1 MLFHWCRGA
10 AWDCKPLANTR
21 ASTCIEPKMGHAPQ
35 GRGHF
40 GCSGYL
46 VDAGNTERPAKTEPA
61 RDQPKLR
68 ASLAHE
74 INNPLQSLVSLLH
87 LLEADPS
94 LSEESRRHLIL
105 AREEA
110 HRVSRIARAAMNDLQ
125 DTVEPEKISVADLV
139 SSVLAFYASRFTA
152 RGISIDARYRPVKDL
167 VVRADP
173 LRQAFSSLLLNATDA
188 LPSGGIVYVRVTP
201 SNEWSGQRRRGLR
214 VTFADNGS
222 GISVE
227 NLSKIAERFF
237 TTKGSTGTGIGLSLV
252 QDVVRSHD
260 GTLRVRSSTKP
271 GRSGSIFQMFL
282 PAT

>member
-1 MLFHWCRGA
+1 
-10 AWDCKPLANTR
+10 
-21 ASTCIEPKMGHAPQ
+21 MGRAPQ
-35 GRGHF
+35 GRGYS

-46 VDAGNTERPAKTEPA
+46 VSAGDPERHAKTE
-61 RDQPKLR
+61 REKNQPKVR

-87 LLEADPS
+87 LMEADPS

-125 DTVEPEKISVADLV
+125 DTVGAQKISVADLV
-139 SSVLAFYASRFTA
+139 RSVLAFYASRFTA
-152 RGISIDARYRPVKDL
+152 RGISIDARYRPAQDF
-167 VVRADP
+167 VVCADP
-173 LRQAFSSLLLNATDA
+173 LRQAFSNLLLNATDA
-188 LPSGGIVYVRVTP
+188 LPNGGVIRVRVCP
-201 SNEWSGQRRRGLR
+201 GRELAGQQRRGLR
-214 VTFADNGS
+214 VTFADNGT

-227 NLSKIAERFF
+227 NLSKIAEPFF
-237 TTKGSTGTGIGLSLV
+237 TTKGSAGTGIGLPLV
-252 QDVVRSHD
+252 QDVVRRHA